1 MDWTTLVSALA
12 IVTLLAFVIIAMVS
26 KKKTEER
33 KKAADAPKSTL
44 AKDKDSHGNRRTCKT
59 LAGPDGPRLQSSCS
73 FLSRSYLRSFT

>member
-33 KKAADAPKSTL
+33 KKTADAPKSTL
-44 AKDKDSHGNRRTCKT
+44 AKDKDSHGKP
-59 LAGPDGPRLQSSCS
+59 ADV
-73 FLSRSYLRSFT
+73 